1 MVTHLDLPWELQT
14 PVPPMYVLA
23 PKACNCSCQTCPSHR
38 SASNLLVC
46 PTGAELAKPP
56 AWRKSIDWSALRRS
70 SDFSPT
76 SKCGHHFSS
85 CILPELIKE
94 EPHCCEHTEIKDA
107 LVGPCPS
114 LLSRVTLLT
123 MGLLQQ
129 TQAQSCVH
137 LWSTPHL
144 LQAVSAQPTP
154 VLSQGLSPGPQV
166 SAPSPLR
173 PLADV
178 CPWLGIAARWSGLLV
193 PISLCSACGRLVT
206 ALCSESLKLS
216 FHPGGHF
223 SQWKG
228 FPGWRN
234 LSSFTGPSWEPR
246 ACPNF
251 FSSYPDSWWSFLQ
264 LCLYEVCQL
273 SDGILWELL
282 HM

>member
-1 MVTHLDLPWELQT
+1 
-14 PVPPMYVLA
+14 
-23 PKACNCSCQTCPSHR
+23 
-38 SASNLLVC
+38 
-46 PTGAELAKPP
+46 
-56 AWRKSIDWSALRRS
+56 
-70 SDFSPT
+70 
-76 SKCGHHFSS
+76 
-85 CILPELIKE
+85 
-94 EPHCCEHTEIKDA
+94 
-107 LVGPCPS
+107 
-114 LLSRVTLLT
+114 

-137 LWSTPHL
+137 LWSTLHL

-154 VLSQGLSPGPQV
+154 VLSLGVSPGPQV

-173 PLADV
+173 PLADM
-178 CPWLGIAARWSGLLV
+178 CPWLGIAARWSGPLV

-234 LSSFTGPSWEPR
+234 LSSFTGPSWGPR

-251 FSSYPDSWWSFLQ
+251 FFSSYPNSWWSFLQ
-264 LCLYEVCQL
+264 LFCMRAVSFQKVFCENYSTCRCIFDVFMGGICVYLFHRLDRWYNFCLHFFSSKLCF
-273 SDGILWELL
+273 S
-282 HM
+282 